1 MIELIIGIV
10 GGGVISWIISSQYYK
25 KSNTFAPDWAIPLID
40 KLPRIALS
48 EKELLRLF
56 QEEIENGTITP
67 HPVFMHVA
75 CPNCHAPIDELI
87 EKISGDDYHT
97 ILDLSCPHCGWSD
110 WAEV

>member
-10 GGGVISWIISSQYYK
+10 SGGALSWFISHKYYT
-25 KSNTFAPDWAIPLID
+25 KSNVAIPDWAKPLIE
-40 KLPRIALS
+40 KLPQIAPS

-56 QEEIENGTITP
+56 QIEIDNGTITP

-75 CPNCHAPIDELI
+75 CPNCHVPIDELI

-110 WAEV
+110 WTEV